1 MERVNRLL
9 SFLSK
14 NSLVSILSFEEKAY
28 SLKVFF
34 VRLVLNVSYE
44 EFREKL
50 EEYLSNSTFE
60 FFDFKNDK
68 VTLIAEDL
76 SILELYICE
85 SIAIENVIGNE
96 ANIYNPHHIEYVS
109 NDYKSIVQSVN
120 NMLES
125 FDRFF
130 VYLHDGEHITAFN
143 YLVEADNEII
153 KFLNSNLLNQDYIG
167 KLDYLFNKMSTEK
180 IQEFKNYH
188 ALLIPSKMVEASKMM
203 IWFIN
208 DYIISL
214 PISIASLINIDF
226 FINIKKQ
233 ILEL

>member
-9 SFLSK
+9 SFLTK
-14 NSLVSILSFEEKAY
+14 NNLVSILSFEEKAY

-34 VRLVLNVSYE
+34 IRLVLNVSYE

-60 FFDFKNDK
+60 FFDFKNTK
-68 VTLIAEDL
+68 ITLISDDL
-76 SILELYICE
+76 SILELNICDYL
-85 SIAIENVIGNE
+85 SLENVKGNE
-96 ANIYNPHHIEYVS
+96 ANIYNPYNIEYVS
-109 NDYKSIVQSVN
+109 SDYKNIVQNIN

-125 FDRFF
+125 FGRFF
-130 VYLHDGEHITAFN
+130 VYLHDDEFVTAFN
-143 YLVEADNEII
+143 YLVEADNEIL

-167 KLDYLFNKMSTEK
+167 KLDYLFNKMSNEK

-188 ALLIPSKMVEASKMM
+188 ALLIPSKMIEASKMM

-208 DYIISL
+208 DYIVSL

-226 FINIKKQ
+226 FINIKKH